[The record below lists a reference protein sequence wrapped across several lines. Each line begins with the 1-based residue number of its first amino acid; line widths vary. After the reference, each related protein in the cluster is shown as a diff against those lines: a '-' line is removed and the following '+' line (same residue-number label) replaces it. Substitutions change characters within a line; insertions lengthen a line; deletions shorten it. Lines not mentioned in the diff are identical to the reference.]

1 MAVRLTAITAVGQ
14 CSTSSGWE
22 TKQSLSCRRTHVP
35 LSNAPGAL
43 VCRSEPEAELA
54 SVPYHLLEKMD
65 DVNFYLCLRLILAL
79 TLS

>member
-1 MAVRLTAITAVGQ
+1 M
-14 CSTSSGWE
+14 
-22 TKQSLSCRRTHVP
+22 
-35 LSNAPGAL
+35 SNAPGAL